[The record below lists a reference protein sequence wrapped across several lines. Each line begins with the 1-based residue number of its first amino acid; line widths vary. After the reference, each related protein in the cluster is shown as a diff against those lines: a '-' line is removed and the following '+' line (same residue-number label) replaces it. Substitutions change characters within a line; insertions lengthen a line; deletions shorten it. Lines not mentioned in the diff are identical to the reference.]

1 MVKMW
6 ELGDIVFLGLAVGLL
21 LTIVGLVYF
30 IVSIVRTIPESEM
43 ETYIEKETDRIVDLF
58 IRLLP
63 PSMASELSPQIK
75 RVKIPLFILF
85 LGLLIILASLLLA
98 LF

>member
-1 MVKMW
+1 M
-6 ELGDIVFLGLAVGLL
+6 ELGDIVFLGLSVGML
-21 LTIVGLVYF
+21 LTILGLVYF
-30 IVSIVRTIPESEM
+30 VVSMVRTIPESEM

-63 PSMASELSPQIK
+63 PSIASELSPRIK
-75 RVKIPLFILF
+75 EAKMPLFILF
-85 LGLLIILASLLLA
+85 LGLLIILASLLLE